1 MKKEFDYE
9 KWSEKYHNEEIIDL
23 KKHFTIEDFNLINK
37 LGIKIKDKIYT
48 EYEFE
53 VLNMDL
59 LAYYK
64 DDDMNEEELEMTK
77 DLEKT
82 GVSREEYN
90 RLIEKVEEINKI
102 YNF

>member
-1 MKKEFDYE
+1 M
-9 KWSEKYHNEEIIDL
+9 
-23 KKHFTIEDFNLINK
+23 INK

-82 GVSREEYN
+82 GVSREKYN

>member
-77 DLEKT
+77 DLDGT
-82 GVSREEYN
+82 GVSKEEYDK
-90 RLIEKVEEINKI
+90 LLCKIEEINKL